1 MPRHPNPNRPPKPA
15 KGGRPKN
22 PETAK
27 MGWKGKRQEGKAEK
41 DKRIRLLLDII
52 STGQYV
58 THVTPSTLAKQ
69 WGIGQHNV
77 EEMAAEAARF
87 IRMRMADD
95 DILGATL
102 LGGLQTIFASA
113 VSGGEA
119 GDAVKSAL
127 AIVGIKEKLWKV
139 GQAGYDCTN
148 GVDMAA
154 ETMALEL
161 SLVDEARAAAAANEA
176 APAPPQPPPVDEG
189 PKP

>member
-1 MPRHPNPNRPPKPA
+1 
-15 KGGRPKN
+15 
-22 PETAK
+22 
-27 MGWKGKRQEGKAEK
+27 MGWKGRRQEGKAEK

-52 STGQYV
+52 ATGQYV

-139 GQAGYDCTN
+139 GPAADYTH

-161 SLVDEARAAAAANEA
+161 SLVDEARAAAASNEA
-176 APAPPQPPPVDEG
+176 APVAPPPPPADEG
-189 PKP
+189 AKP